1 MSRMTAICQALV
13 ERYGIDMHEAEEFVT
28 ELFTFIRDNI
38 DREKIIKVKGL
49 GTFKL
54 TEMNAR
60 ESVDISTGERILI
73 EGRQK
78 LTFTPENA
86 VRDRIN
92 SPFSQFESI
101 DIDDDSDFASIDEKY
116 DVAED
121 SERTDSERS
130 DTAALPSSVP
140 TKSSVVDEEDAN
152 DAIPAVNTDTV
163 GSEQSGNI
171 SAGNSVDMAIGSD
184 HGSDG
189 SQSSE
194 HVEKSAESVAV
205 DSVSA
210 ADVRSA
216 ETQPEENAAAEMELL
231 AKPADTSEN
240 GSSVSASSVHETE
253 SGHISDADARHVS
266 PTASVRAPYCEGL
279 IREEISHSRRII
291 RLLYAVLSLLG
302 VAVLFGAAYVGYKV
316 GTDTWYRDHLLRT
329 VHVETPRVE
338 KQKPVAKPMA
348 KPMNSTKPEAKADS
362 VKVKMPVDSF
372 AIMQRIYNK
381 DVRVRTGAYA
391 IVGLST
397 IVKVQKG
404 QTLHGISKAYLGEG
418 MECYVEVYNNGIK
431 EVNVGDSI
439 RIPKLKLKKRLKR

>member
-130 DTAALPSSVP
+130 ETATLPSSAP
-140 TKSSVVDEEDAN
+140 AESSVVDEEAASDS
-152 DAIPAVNTDTV
+152 IPAVNTYTV
-163 GSEQSGNI
+163 DSGQSGNL
-171 SAGNSVDMAIGSD
+171 SAASSVDTAIDSD
-184 HGSDG
+184 NVSDG
-189 SQSSE
+189 SLSSE
-194 HVEKSAESVAV
+194 HIGTSAENVAV
-205 DSVSA
+205 GSVSV
-210 ADVRSA
+210 ADVRPA
-216 ETQPEENAAAEMELL
+216 EIEPEENAVAEKELL
-231 AKPADTSEN
+231 AKPSDTSESE
-240 GSSVSASSVHETE
+240 SSLSAYSAHETE
-253 SGHISDADARHVS
+253 SGHVIDADDRHVS

-302 VAVLFGAAYVGYKV
+302 VAVLFAAAYVGYKV
-316 GTDTWYRDHLLRT
+316 GTDTWYREHLLRT

-338 KQKPVAKPMA
+338 NQKPVAKPMA

-362 VKVKMPVDSF
+362 IKVKMPVDSF
-372 AIMQRIYNK
+372 AIMQRKYNK
-381 DVRVRTGAYA
+381 DVRVSTGAYA

-418 MECYVEVYNNGIK
+418 MECYVEVYNDGIK